1 MIVSESDIDS
11 EEEYVPDHTEE
22 SECGSETDN
31 DVQNAYGIGKDYMKM
46 KAFQTMRL

>member
-1 MIVSESDIDS
+1 METVDSDIDS
-11 EEEYVPDHTEE
+11 EEDCVPDRTEK
-22 SECGSETDN
+22 SEYGSETDN